1 MTKPSPIVAG
11 ANEQAQDSAEML
23 AARQAALSL
32 LHEVLDRHNP
42 LDAALENDR
51 SFAALPQR
59 DRAFCRMI
67 VSTTLRRLGQIDDL
81 ITKAEDKPAN
91 KNLTLQNILRIGVA
105 QIMFMNVPDHAA
117 VDTSVRLAEAAG
129 MDKQKGFVNA
139 LLRNVTKSGREWLS
153 RQDEGR
159 LNTPEWLLK
168 LWIEDYS
175 LREAANIAKAN
186 LAEAP
191 LDITIRDE
199 KDRNHWS
206 AVFKATQLASGSL
219 RILKPGGLVQEL
231 PGFDEGAWWIQD
243 AAAAMAATLLG
254 DVKGKTV
261 IDLCAAPGGKTV
273 CFAISKPASAAT
285 DPPGRNRDASYL
297 FVSTRPAER
306 VRNEVS
312 AIVGYPQKPSANAS
326 ITIGTQSY
334 AMYPQNDGA
343 WIRNAAEEAKMVSA
357 MRGGSD
363 LVVRSESARGT
374 KTTDTYSLK
383 GISEALDK
391 IAAECK

>member
-1 MTKPSPIVAG
+1 MLLAVSVTVAP
-11 ANEQAQDSAEML
+11 
-23 AARQAALSL
+23 AALAQTGGG
-32 LHEVLDRHNP
+32 EQP
-42 LDAALENDR
+42 AL
-51 SFAALPQR
+51 
-59 DRAFCRMI
+59 
-67 VSTTLRRLGQIDDL
+67 LGQFGDW
-81 ITKAEDKPAN
+81 
-91 KNLTLQNILRIGVA
+91 GVY
-105 QIMFMNVPDHAA
+105 
-117 VDTSVRLAEAAG
+117 
-129 MDKQKGFVNA
+129 K
-139 LLRNVTKSGREWLS
+139 
-153 RQDEGR
+153 
-159 LNTPEWLLK
+159 
-168 LWIEDYS
+168 
-175 LREAANIAKAN
+175 
-186 LAEAP
+186 
-191 LDITIRDE
+191 
-199 KDRNHWS
+199 
-206 AVFKATQLASGSL
+206 
-219 RILKPGGLVQEL
+219 
-231 PGFDEGAWWIQD
+231 
-243 AAAAMAATLLG
+243 
-254 DVKGKTV
+254 
-261 IDLCAAPGGKTV
+261 AAPGGKTV